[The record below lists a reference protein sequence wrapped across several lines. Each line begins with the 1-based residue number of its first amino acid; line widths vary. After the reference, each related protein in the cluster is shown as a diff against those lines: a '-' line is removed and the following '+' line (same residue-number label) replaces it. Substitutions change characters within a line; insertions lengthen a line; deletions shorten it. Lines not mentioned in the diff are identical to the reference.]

1 MSDMSILTM
10 LCSLRKPRIRVVK
23 IICCVVDRCVVDRSI
38 DFNVSVFIYFHCY
51 CQYAV
56 TAALRVLE
64 QYVVIELVLA
74 HVAES
79 FKDSLQA
86 LYHTYLIQE

>member
-1 MSDMSILTM
+1 MLTLCVNGPSI
-10 LCSLRKPRIRVVK
+10 SVAK

-56 TAALRVLE
+56 TAALRVLLE
-64 QYVVIELVLA
+64 YVVTELVFA

-86 LYHTYLIQE
+86 LNHTYLIQE